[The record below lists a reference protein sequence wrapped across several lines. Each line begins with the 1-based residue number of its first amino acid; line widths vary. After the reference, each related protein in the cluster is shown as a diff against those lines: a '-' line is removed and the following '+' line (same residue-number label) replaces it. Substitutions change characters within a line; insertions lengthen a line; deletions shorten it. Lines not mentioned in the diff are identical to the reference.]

1 MNSKKRTTQ
10 PYQIK
15 GVDALFGSDE
25 PINESAAVLI
35 SIEQIVLPQQQPR
48 RYFAPQSMHDLVES
62 IKQHGI
68 LQPLLVRPQKDGKYE
83 LVAGE
88 RRFQAAKTVQLESV
102 PAVIRQMTD
111 VEAFELALSENLQ
124 REDLNP
130 VEETEGIIALL
141 ALKLNQTAE
150 SVIALLTSAAHP
162 EREAV
167 DNVIHSNEW
176 QTLLEVF
183 NSIGKFSPESFRT
196 NRLPLLKLPQDIM
209 EALRSGMIEYTK
221 AKVIARV
228 KDESLRASLL
238 DDAIQNDLSLSQIKE
253 RLAVIKAETTGVNE
267 KKSPGIKK
275 QIDEAY
281 TKVKKSKVWDN
292 PKKQKRL
299 QKLLAELEALI
310 VEESNDS

>member
-1 MNSKKRTTQ
+1 MNPKKRASQ

-25 PINESAAVLI
+25 EINENVAVLI
-35 SIEQIVLPQQQPR
+35 PIEQIVLPQQQPR
-48 RYFAPQSMHDLVES
+48 RYFAPKSMLDLVES
-62 IKQHGI
+62 VKQHGI
-68 LQPLLVRPQKDGKYE
+68 LQPLLVRPQVDGKYE

-88 RRFQAAKTVQLESV
+88 RRYQAAKTVQLESV

-130 VEETEGIIALL
+130 VEETEGIVKLL

-150 SVIALLTSAAHP
+150 SVIALLQSAAHP

-167 DNVIHSNEW
+167 DNVIHSSEW

-183 NSIGKFSPESFRT
+183 NAIGRFSPESFRT
-196 NRLPLLKLPQDIM
+196 NRLPLLKLPIDVM

-238 DDAIQNDLSLSQIKE
+238 DDTLQNDLSLNQIKE
-253 RLAVIKAETTGVNE
+253 RLTVIQQETTGTSE
-267 KKSPGIKK
+267 KKSPNIKK

-281 TKVKKSKVWDN
+281 TKVKKSKVWNN

-299 QKLLAELEALI
+299 QKLLVELEALI
-310 VEESNDS
+310 VEDNDDI

>member
-1 MNSKKRTTQ
+1 MNPKKRASQ

-25 PINESAAVLI
+25 EINENVAVLI
-35 SIEQIVLPQQQPR
+35 PIEQIVLPQQQPR
-48 RYFAPQSMHDLVES
+48 RYFAPKSMLDLVES
-62 IKQHGI
+62 VKQHGI
-68 LQPLLVRPQKDGKYE
+68 LQPLLVRPQVDGKYE

-88 RRFQAAKTVQLESV
+88 RRYQAAKTVQLESV

-130 VEETEGIIALL
+130 VEETEGIVALV

-150 SVIALLTSAAHP
+150 SVIALLQSAAHP

-167 DNVIHSNEW
+167 DNVIHSSEW

-183 NSIGKFSPESFRT
+183 NAIGRFSPESFRT
-196 NRLPLLKLPQDIM
+196 NRLPLLKLPIDVM

-238 DDAIQNDLSLSQIKE
+238 YDMLQNDLSLNQIKE
-253 RLAVIKAETTGVNE
+253 RLTVIQQETTGTSE
-267 KKSPGIKK
+267 KKSSNIKK

-281 TKVKKSKVWDN
+281 TKVKKSKVWNN

-299 QKLLAELEALI
+299 QKLLVELEALI
-310 VEESNDS
+310 VEDNDDI